1 MSLCTCCL
9 PGPGSGSV
17 TVGLLASQVSQLAR
31 ATVVTSRLARRESK
45 RGQSKALR
53 RMVLAEL
60 QSQEESYVA
69 AMQALVND
77 YLEPME
83 QASPSLISDEMM
95 LQLSCGV
102 REILEIHKNFLAHL
116 EIAIDNWGEE
126 EAVGELVTKTFSEAN
141 VFNTY
146 SGYINNLAALQ
157 KNFKQEA
164 EANQAFARFLKVTG
178 SNSGSNL
185 DWFSLS
191 LKPVQKL
198 PQLKMLLER
207 LLKKT
212 PKDHPD
218 RFEEKYR
225 VVNFGRSGQL

>member
-31 ATVVTSRLARRESK
+31 ATVVTSRLARRESR
-45 RGQSKALR
+45 RGQGKALR

-77 YLEPME
+77 YLEPMK
-83 QASPSLISDEMM
+83 QADPGLISNEMM
-95 LQLSCGV
+95 LQLSFGV
-102 REILEIHKNFLAHL
+102 REILEIHNHFLAHL
-116 EIAIDNWGEE
+116 DIAIDKWEEE

-146 SGYINNLAALQ
+146 SGYVNNLAALQ

-164 EANQAFARFLKVTG
+164 EANQAFARFLKVSILMPG
-178 SNSGSNL
+178 
-185 DWFSLS
+185 
-191 LKPVQKL
+191 
-198 PQLKMLLER
+198 
-207 LLKKT
+207 
-212 PKDHPD
+212 
-218 RFEEKYR
+218 
-225 VVNFGRSGQL
+225 